1 MSRGGGGLST
11 ENSAAVVIRRE
22 ISGVKFGFYDDDDV
36 ISRSVVQVVSPVA
49 FDALGNHLKGG
60 LYDPLLGPIQP
71 EGENCKTCG
80 NPYLYCPGH
89 TGHIALAVPVYH
101 IFTFPHLLKLLRA
114 KCLYCHRFR
123 ISKSLC
129 KAYAAKL
136 HLLDCGYVED
146 AIAIDEKVSLTLSKL
161 EKSSSAATSSTST
174 TTITTA
180 AEVEEFLDNC
190 LQRTRPDTALSP
202 LSSSSSSSSER
213 YYRQLWI
220 KQFFA
225 ANNAQ
230 KKCDSC
236 NAFHHKLRH
245 DSFNKIFMSP
255 LSDKA
260 RNYNFAE
267 RIPAM
272 KSALD
277 QLAKLLKKQ
286 QSRKETLNNDDDDD
300 TGWES
305 DDSVNSTNIYD
316 LEDNIG
322 DKGDDIENT
331 MLLDTA
337 ASDVDSPTKSNS
349 SGDKLLHAL
358 EIEAQVKLTWNHHTL
373 LCSKI
378 FGPVGGSATD
388 MDTIN
393 ATRELKSDDEGYK
406 IFFMRAIPV
415 PPSRFRPPMAT
426 GMMVV
431 EHAQNHYLSKM
442 IDLNN
447 TIVQQ
452 IDIIREHEANSKE
465 SINNMDDNDT
475 SPKADGNKVSS
486 TTQLSE
492 KSMVKAKELLYQS
505 WINLQTTVNCYID
518 SSKDPQISTNEANIG
533 IKQILEKK
541 EGLFRK

>member
-1 MSRGGGGLST
+1 MSRGGGLSA
-11 ENSAAVVIRRE
+11 ENSTAVVIRRE
-22 ISGVKFGFYDDDDV
+22 INGVTFGFYNDDDV
-36 ISRSVVQVVSPVA
+36 ISRSVVQIVSPVA
-49 FDALGNHLKGG
+49 FDALGNYLKGG
-60 LYDPLLGPIQP
+60 LYDPKLGPIHP
-71 EGENCKTCG
+71 DGENCKTCG

-114 KCLYCHRFR
+114 KCLHCHRFR
-123 ISKSLC
+123 ISQSLC

-136 HLLDCGYVED
+136 HLLDCGYVDD
-146 AIAIDEKVSLTLSKL
+146 AITIDETIALTLQKIDKSSS
-161 EKSSSAATSSTST
+161 SSSAAASSSFT
-174 TTITTA
+174 TTT
-180 AEVEEFLDNC
+180 AEVEEFLDKC
-190 LQRTRPDTALSP
+190 LQRTRVETVT
-202 LSSSSSSSSER
+202 SSSSSQR
-213 YYRQLWI
+213 YHRQLWI

-230 KKCDSC
+230 KKCDTC
-236 NAFHHKLRH
+236 NAFNPKLRH
-245 DSFNKIFMSP
+245 DSFNKIFISP
-255 LSDKA
+255 LTDKA

-272 KSALD
+272 KSAVA
-277 QLAKLLKKQ
+277 QLTKLLKKNSQ
-286 QSRKETLNNDDDDD
+286 NDTHNNHDS
-300 TGWES
+300 GWDS
-305 DDSVNSTNIYD
+305 DDSANSTNVYD
-316 LEDNIG
+316 YDDNSG
-322 DKGDDIENT
+322 EKRKGVDTT
-331 MLLDTA
+331 MLFDDASA
-337 ASDVDSPTKSNS
+337 AATWDDDSPTKSNTT
-349 SGDKLLHAL
+349 GDKLMHAL
-358 EIEAQVKLTWNHHTL
+358 EIEAQVKLTWKYHNF

-378 FGPVGGSATD
+378 FGPIGCTATATD
-388 MDTIN
+388 TIQDPKN
-393 ATRELKSDDEGYK
+393 PQTEDDGYK

-452 IDIIREHEANSKE
+452 LTLIQQ
-465 SINNMDDNDT
+465 NDGT
-475 SPKADGNKVSS
+475 TEGNTHVDGNEIAAGNIVSS
-486 TTQLSE
+486 TTQLPQ
-492 KSMVKAKELLYQS
+492 KSMEKAKDLLYQS

>member
-1 MSRGGGGLST
+1 MSRGGGLSA
-11 ENSAAVVIRRE
+11 ENSTAVVIRRE
-22 ISGVKFGFYDDDDV
+22 ISGVTFGFYSDDDV
-36 ISRSVVQVVSPVA
+36 ISRSVVQIVSPVA
-49 FDALGNHLKGG
+49 FDALGNYLKGG
-60 LYDPLLGPIQP
+60 LYDPKLGPIHP
-71 EGENCKTCG
+71 DGENCKTCG

-114 KCLYCHRFR
+114 KCLHCHRFR
-123 ISKSLC
+123 ISQSLC

-146 AIAIDEKVSLTLSKL
+146 AITIDETIALTLQKIDKSSSS
-161 EKSSSAATSSTST
+161 SSSAAASSSFT
-174 TTITTA
+174 TTTS
-180 AEVEEFLDNC
+180 EVEEFLDQC
-190 LQRTRPDTALSP
+190 LQRKRSDTVT
-202 LSSSSSSSSER
+202 SSSSSQR
-213 YYRQLWI
+213 HYRQLWI

-230 KKCDSC
+230 KKCDTC
-236 NAFHHKLRH
+236 NAFNPKLRH
-245 DSFNKIFMSP
+245 DSFNKIFISP
-255 LSDKA
+255 LTDKA

-272 KSALD
+272 KSAVA
-277 QLAKLLKKQ
+277 QLTKLLKKQ
-286 QSRKETLNNDDDDD
+286 SQKDNHNNHES
-300 TGWES
+300 GWDS
-305 DDSVNSTNIYD
+305 DDSANSANAYD
-316 LEDNIG
+316 YEEKRNGID
-322 DKGDDIENT
+322 NT
-331 MLLDTA
+331 MLFDDA
-337 ASDVDSPTKSNS
+337 AAATTLDVDSKTKSNTT
-349 SGDKLLHAL
+349 GDKLMHAL
-358 EIEAQVKLTWNHHTL
+358 EIEAQVKLTWMYHSF

-378 FGPVGGSATD
+378 FGPIGCTAQ
-388 MDTIN
+388 DTKN
-393 ATRELKSDDEGYK
+393 PTTEDDGYK

-452 IDIIREHEANSKE
+452 LTVIQQ
-465 SINNMDDNDT
+465 NDVT
-475 SPKADGNKVSS
+475 TEENTQTDGTNTDAGNIVSS
-486 TTQLSE
+486 TTQLPQKTVE
-492 KSMVKAKELLYQS
+492 KAKDLLYQS